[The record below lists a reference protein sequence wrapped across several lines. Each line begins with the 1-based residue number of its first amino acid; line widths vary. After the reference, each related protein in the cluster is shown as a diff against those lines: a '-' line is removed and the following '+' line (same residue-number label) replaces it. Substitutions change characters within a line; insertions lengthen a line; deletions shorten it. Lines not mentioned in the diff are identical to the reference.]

1 MVGVVSDGFGGVLLR
16 GFARRLL
23 SLRIVDLLVCLRIVV
38 WVSSVW
44 WLFVNCVFVAVI
56 YL

>member
-1 MVGVVSDGFGGVLLR
+1 MVWGVLLR

-23 SLRIVDLLVCLRIVV
+23 GLRIVDLLVCLRIVV

-44 WLFVNCVFVAVI
+44 WLFVDCVFVAVI